1 MPARMFAETGV
12 PPVQARERRPVRLG
26 ATAQRGDGSVIELT
40 IVDFSHDGCG
50 VLCPTEL
57 KTGETLDLG
66 VLRRGSAEAVVRW
79 AANGKAGLA
88 FTSQHHNGRAQVHRG
103 YERVQV
109 DAEVALRRAG
119 KLHFRVRLY
128 DLCPNGCKAEFI
140 DRPEV
145 GEQVWIKFDGMQAM
159 EAHVRWIVGSRA
171 GIKFAR
177 PIYAAVFD
185 MLLARLGRPPL

>member
-1 MPARMFAETGV
+1 MPARMFAEVGA
-12 PPVQARERRPVRLG
+12 PPMQGRERRPVRLN
-26 ATAQRGDGSVIELT
+26 ATARRGDGSTIELT

-66 VLRRGSAEAVVRW
+66 VLQRGSAEAVVRW
-79 AANGKAGLA
+79 FAAGKAGLS
-88 FTSQHHNGRAQVHRG
+88 FTSQHHADRTEVHRG

-119 KLHFRVRLY
+119 KLHFRVRIY
-128 DLCPNGCKAEFI
+128 DLCPNGCKAEFV

-145 GEQVWIKFDGMQAM
+145 GEQVWIKFDGMEAM
-159 EAHVRWIVGSRA
+159 EADVRWISGSRA
-171 GIKFAR
+171 GIRFTR

-185 MLLARLGRPPL
+185 MLLARRKSRA

>member
-1 MPARMFAETGV
+1 MPARMFAEAGA
-12 PPVQARERRPVRLG
+12 PPMQGRERRPARLN
-26 ATAQRGDGSVIELT
+26 ATARRGDGSVVELT

-66 VLRRGSAEAVVRW
+66 VSQRGSAEAVVRW
-79 AANGKAGLA
+79 AANGKAGLS
-88 FTSQHHNGRAQVHRG
+88 FTSQHHADRAETLRG

-109 DAEVALRRAG
+109 DAEVGLRRAG
-119 KLHFRVRLY
+119 KLHFRVRIY

-145 GEQVWIKFDGMQAM
+145 GEQVWIKFDGMEAM
-159 EAHVRWIVGSRA
+159 EAHVRWIAGPRA
-171 GIKFAR
+171 GIKFER

-185 MLLARLGRPPL
+185 MLLARLGQRA

>member
-1 MPARMFAETGV
+1 MPARMFAEASA
-12 PPVQARERRPVRLG
+12 PPMQRRERRPVRLS
-26 ATAQRGDGSVIELT
+26 ATARRGDGSVVELT

-57 KTGETLDLG
+57 KTGETIALG
-66 VLRRGSAEAVVRW
+66 VLQRGAAEAVVRW
-79 AANGKAGLA
+79 SANGKAGLC
-88 FTSQHHNGRAQVHRG
+88 FTSQHHADRAETLRG

-119 KLHFRVRLY
+119 KLHFRVRIY

-140 DRPEV
+140 DRPDV
-145 GEQVWIKFDGMQAM
+145 GEQVWIKFDGMEAM
-159 EAHVRWIVGSRA
+159 EAHVRWIVGSKA

-185 MLLARLGRPPL
+185 MLLLRIGKRP

>member
-1 MPARMFAETGV
+1 MPARMFAELGA
-12 PPVQARERRPVRLG
+12 PPMQRRERRPVRMS
-26 ATAQRGDGSVIELT
+26 ATASRGDGSTVKLT

-57 KTGETLDLG
+57 KAGETLNLG
-66 VLRRGSAEAVVRW
+66 VLQRGSAEAVVRW
-79 AANGKAGLA
+79 CAGGKAGLA
-88 FTSQHHNGRAQVHRG
+88 FTSQHHADRAETLRG

-119 KLHFRVRLY
+119 KLHFRVRIY

-140 DRPEV
+140 DRPEI
-145 GEQVWIKFDGMQAM
+145 GEQVWIKFDGMEAM
-159 EAHVRWIVGSRA
+159 EAHVRWIAGSRV

-185 MLLARLGRPPL
+185 LLLARLQR

>member
-1 MPARMFAETGV
+1 MPARMFAEVGA
-12 PPVQARERRPVRLG
+12 PPMQGRERRPVRLS
-26 ATAQRGDGSVIELT
+26 ATARRGDGSVVELT

-50 VLCPTEL
+50 VLCPAEL
-57 KTGETLDLG
+57 KAGEMVAL
-66 VLRRGSAEAVVRW
+66 VVSQRGAAEAVVRW
-79 AANGKAGLA
+79 SANGKAGLC
-88 FTSQHHNGRAQVHRG
+88 FTSQHHSDRAETLRG

-119 KLHFRVRLY
+119 KLHYRVRIY

-140 DRPEV
+140 DRPDV
-145 GEQVWIKFDGMQAM
+145 GEQVWIKFDGMEAM
-159 EAHVRWIVGSRA
+159 EAHVRWIVGSKA

-185 MLLARLGRPPL
+185 MLLVRMDKRP

>member
-1 MPARMFAETGV
+1 MPARMFAEAGA
-12 PPVQARERRPVRLG
+12 PPMQRSERRPVRMS
-26 ATAQRGDGSVIELT
+26 ATARRRDGSVIELT

-50 VLCPTEL
+50 VLSPVEL
-57 KTGETLDLG
+57 KTGEALDLG
-66 VLRRGSAEAVVRW
+66 VLQRGSAEAVVRW
-79 AANGKAGLA
+79 FADGKAGLS
-88 FTSQHHNGRAQVHRG
+88 FTSQHHADRAEVHRG

-145 GEQVWIKFDGMQAM
+145 GEQVWIKFDGMEAM
-159 EAHVRWIVGSRA
+159 EADVRWIAGSRA
-171 GIKFAR
+171 GIRFTR

-185 MLLARLGRPPL
+185 LLLARLGPLS

>member
-1 MPARMFAETGV
+1 MPARMFAEAGAL
-12 PPVQARERRPVRLG
+12 PMQGRERRPVRLS
-26 ATAQRGDGSVIELT
+26 ATARRGDGSVVELT

-57 KTGETLDLG
+57 KTGETIALG
-66 VLRRGSAEAVVRW
+66 VLQRGVAEAVVRW
-79 AANGKAGLA
+79 SADGKAGLC
-88 FTSQHHNGRAQVHRG
+88 FTSQHLADCAETLRG

-119 KLHFRVRLY
+119 KLHFRVRIY

-145 GEQVWIKFDGMQAM
+145 GEQVWIRFDGMEAM
-159 EAHVRWIVGSRA
+159 EAHVRWIVGSKA

-185 MLLARLGRPPL
+185 MLLVRLGQRP